1 MPQSAAVQ
9 CWLSRTASASSSRSE
24 ETLSVTNADSSLA
37 EKRRIA
43 SMAEVRTMVGRA
55 RGSCYSA
62 PRMRERRS
70 AAREKADRRWY
81 WLVAVTLLGAG
92 IVLIPILYT
101 GGAIDTFRLPKEM
114 AFRAEAIAL
123 ALCGVFAA
131 TAAHGRWRD
140 TLKAVPRREW
150 ILLGAIALWC
160 VVTTLTSSNRGLS
173 EASLV
178 TVLAAIVVYIGT
190 RLIAP
195 TLRMP
200 LLFVVFA
207 GAFANAVVVT
217 LQELRIWNPFVFPTE
232 ITGHGQSV
240 GLLGNANDVGTFL
253 AGPAVV
259 ALIAAVVVRGWP
271 RLLYGTAAAVLF
283 AGIAM
288 SQTRTAMVAFVAG
301 IVVAALLRPWRQA
314 IAAAVLLMIFAAIAF
329 RPSSG
334 IRANFS
340 LLIAAAR
347 QRDYPVLF
355 SERAVPFLSA
365 LEMIRANPI
374 EGVGPGCF
382 KYHFM
387 LTRLAL
393 EKRYPP
399 SWTRGWPMN
408 FGETHNDHL
417 QVAAETGLPGYALL
431 FASIAYLAIPARR
444 RRDIAADERTQEQSV
459 GHAIRAPLA
468 ATFFVIAIAQFPLQL
483 ATPRLMFLTLGAIA
497 ISWDRPDA

>member
-1 MPQSAAVQ
+1 
-9 CWLSRTASASSSRSE
+9 
-24 ETLSVTNADSSLA
+24 
-37 EKRRIA
+37 
-43 SMAEVRTMVGRA
+43 
-55 RGSCYSA
+55 
-62 PRMRERRS
+62 MRERRS
-70 AAREKADRRWY
+70 AARENADRLWY
-81 WLVAVTLLGAG
+81 WLIAVTLLGAG

-101 GGAIDTFRLPKEM
+101 GGALDTFRLPKEM

-123 ALCGVFAA
+123 ALTGIFAA
-131 TAAHGRWRD
+131 TAPHTRWRD
-140 TLKAVPRREW
+140 ALTTLPRREW
-150 ILLGAIALWC
+150 FLLGAIAVWC
-160 VVTTLTSSNRGLS
+160 VVTTLTSSNRPLS
-173 EASLV
+173 EGSLV
-178 TVLAAIVVYIGT
+178 TVAAGLIVYIAT

-200 LLFVVFA
+200 VLYAVFA

-217 LQELRIWNPFVFPTE
+217 VQERRIWNPFVFPAE
-232 ITGHGQSV
+232 ITGHSQSV
-240 GLLGNANDVGTFL
+240 GLLGNPNDVGTFL
-253 AGPAVV
+253 TGPAVV
-259 ALIAAVVVRGWP
+259 ALIAAVAVRGWQ
-271 RLLYGTAAAVLF
+271 RVLYGTAAAVLF

-314 IAAAVLLMIFAAIAF
+314 IAVAVLLMIFAAVAL
-329 RPSSG
+329 RPSTG
-334 IRANFS
+334 IRANFTR
-340 LLIAAAR
+340 LAAAAR

-365 LEMIRANPI
+365 IEMVRANPI
-374 EGVGPGCF
+374 AGVGPGCF
-382 KYHFM
+382 RYHFM

-431 FASIAYLAIPARR
+431 AAAIAYLAIPARR
-444 RRDIAADERTQEQSV
+444 RRDNVTPRTPEQTV

-468 ATFFVIAIAQFPLQL
+468 ATFFVVALAQFPLQL
-483 ATPRLMFLTLGAIA
+483 AAPRLMFLTLGAIA